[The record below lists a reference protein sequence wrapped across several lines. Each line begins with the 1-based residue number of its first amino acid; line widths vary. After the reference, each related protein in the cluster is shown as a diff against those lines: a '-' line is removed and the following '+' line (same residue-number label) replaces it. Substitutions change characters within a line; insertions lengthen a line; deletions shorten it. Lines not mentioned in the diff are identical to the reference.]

1 MAIWP
6 DELIAQEKRRLWR
19 TGIAA
24 VVLYL
29 VPVAVVAWFR
39 GESPWVIPHFHI
51 AIPIV
56 LICLLPLVYLLMPMV
71 DGVLVLGSVRP
82 TKDQELR
89 AFEGERHQTDD
100 EQALYAQIS
109 EALLAV
115 GDVDDRTDLDVEI
128 DRDRVTLR
136 GVVTDAGLITKI
148 EDVVRGV
155 EGVGEVDNQLVV
167 TAS

>member
-1 MAIWP
+1 MATDPRKVAESYDEIVRRTVLDP
-6 DELIAQEKRRLWR
+6 D
-19 TGIAA
+19 
-24 VVLYL
+24 
-29 VPVAVVAWFR
+29 
-39 GESPWVIPHFHI
+39 
-51 AIPIV
+51 
-56 LICLLPLVYLLMPMV
+56 
-71 DGVLVLGSVRP
+71 GSVRP

-136 GVVTDAGLITKI
+136 GVVTDAELITKI
-148 EDVVRGV
+148 EGVVRGV

-167 TAS
+167 TTS